1 MIISI
6 HDYLVNENSPLSTY
20 CECVYHD
27 PWETSTAKCSGF
39 LKLHLFWQTSVADLK
54 KIKVGEAVVISATG
68 NLDLGK

>member
-20 CECVYHD
+20 CVFIMIHEKQVQ
-27 PWETSTAKCSGF
+27 PSVLVF

-68 NLDLGK
+68 NLVLGK